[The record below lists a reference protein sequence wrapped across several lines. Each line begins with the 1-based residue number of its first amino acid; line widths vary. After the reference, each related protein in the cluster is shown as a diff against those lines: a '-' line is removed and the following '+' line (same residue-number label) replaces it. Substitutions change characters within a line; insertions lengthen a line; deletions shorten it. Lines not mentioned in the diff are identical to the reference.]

1 MPPLRMD
8 HWEEL
13 TNMPNKLNVMSS
25 VAMAAVVAFGGV
37 LAASPAMAA
46 EEWLENLEPRVLKLA
61 DFSGDPNANFG
72 AAMVK
77 WEEAITEY
85 TDGKITFE
93 NYWSASLLNALN
105 VLDGVADGVADVG
118 LIIPSYFPNQMPV
131 HSWMFGFGAAL
142 SGSTVHDVAAGGATA
157 LEYGLTYQPLI
168 DEYESLNLRLL
179 QGTSTPAYNLL
190 CNPEINSLADA
201 QGKRG
206 RAIGA
211 VWSDSVEALGM
222 SPISIAYN
230 EAYEGLQRGVFD
242 CMVLNP
248 NQLVIGAV
256 FKDVAPNLVPVTM
269 AQLQSSSW
277 VMNLETWNSFP
288 KELQD
293 FITEQNVIAAANIW
307 KGYMQIE
314 GKVGDAITAGEVTV
328 NDASELEP
336 VVSAQR
342 AEFLANMASTAPAAI
357 GDAEGLIEEY
367 QARVN
372 YWTQILV
379 DQGNAMVE
387 RNPEAVM
394 RAFAGLSEV
403 DLDPFAD
410 QYASEMLPAFLEH

>member
-1 MPPLRMD
+1 MNNSRSL
-8 HWEEL
+8 L
-13 TNMPNKLNVMSS
+13 AIT
-25 VAMAAVVAFGGV
+25 AAAVVFTGGL
-37 LAASPAMAA
+37 LAGSDARAA
-46 EEWLENLEPRVLKLA
+46 DDWLEKLEPQVLKLA

-77 WEEAITEY
+77 WEDAITEF
-85 TDGKITFE
+85 TGGKITFE

-142 SGSTVHDVAAGGATA
+142 SGSTVHDVAAGGATS
-157 LEYGLTYQPLI
+157 LEFGLTYQPLV
-168 DEYESLNLRLL
+168 DEYSSLNLKLL

-190 CNPEINSLADA
+190 CHVPINSLADA
-201 QGKRG
+201 EGKRA

-211 VWSDSVEALGM
+211 VWSESVEALKM

-256 FKDVAPNLVPVTM
+256 FKDVAPEYVPVTM

-277 VMNLETWNSFP
+277 VMNLDVWNSFP

-293 FITEQNVIAAANIW
+293 FITEQNMVAAANIW
-307 KGYMQIE
+307 KGYLQIE
-314 GKVGDAITAGEVTV
+314 GKVGDAITAGEVRV
-328 NDASELEP
+328 NNASELEP
-336 VVSAQR
+336 VVAAQR
-342 AEFLANMASTAPAAI
+342 AEFVANMANSAPGAIKDPAAVI
-357 GDAEGLIEEY
+357 ASY
-367 QARVN
+367 QERLAH
-372 YWTQILV
+372 WTDLLV
-379 DQGNAMVE
+379 ANGQAIVE

-403 DLDPFAD
+403 DLEPFISS
-410 QYASEMLPAFLEH
+410 YKEEMTPVFLGQ

>member
-1 MPPLRMD
+1 
-8 HWEEL
+8 
-13 TNMPNKLNVMSS
+13 
-25 VAMAAVVAFGGV
+25 
-37 LAASPAMAA
+37 
-46 EEWLENLEPRVLKLA
+46 
-61 DFSGDPNANFG
+61 
-72 AAMVK
+72 MVK
-77 WEEAITEY
+77 WEEAITEF
-85 TDGKITFE
+85 TEGKITFE

-168 DEYESLNLRLL
+168 DEYASLNLRFL

-190 CNPEINSLADA
+190 CNPEISSLEDA
-201 QGKRG
+201 QGKRA

-211 VWSDSVEALGM
+211 VWSESAEALGM

-277 VMNLETWNSFP
+277 VMNLDAWNSFP

-293 FITEQNVIAAANIW
+293 FITEQNLIAAANIW
-307 KGYMQIE
+307 KGYMRIE
-314 GKVGDAITAGEVTV
+314 GRVGDAIEAGEVIV

-336 VVSAQR
+336 VVAAQR
-342 AEFLANMASTAPAAI
+342 AEFLANMVNSAPSSVT
-357 GDAEGLIEEY
+357 DAEAVIAAY
-367 QARVN
+367 QDRVA
-372 YWTQILV
+372 YWTQALV
-379 DQGNAMVE
+379 DDGYDIVE
-387 RNPEAVM
+387 RDPEAVM
-394 RAFAGLSEV
+394 RAFAGLDEV
-403 DLDPFAD
+403 DLAPFIE
-410 QYASEMLPAFLEH
+410 QYANEMAPVFLQQ